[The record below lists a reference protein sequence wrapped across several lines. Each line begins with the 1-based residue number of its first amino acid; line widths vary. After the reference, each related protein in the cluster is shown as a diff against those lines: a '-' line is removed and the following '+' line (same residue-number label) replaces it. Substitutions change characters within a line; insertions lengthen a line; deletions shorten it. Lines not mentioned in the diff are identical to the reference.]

1 MKTPTSLE
9 FNCVLDSISHE
20 GTIGHLFI
28 VGIKFHNKNL
38 KTMLFNKIYPPV
50 FEKNKTVLD
59 HERPTVQIMS
69 VLNRNVERDI
79 INSFKCSSKT
89 HSTLDDKKFIP
100 LYVEHLHFLIKTAGW
115 LVTKIYK
122 HYTFEKAKFKQDF
135 VLMNQKALQKATSPV
150 ERNFYKLL
158 NNVNFG
164 IDYRNNIDNCRLKP
178 I

>member
-1 MKTPTSLE
+1 M
-9 FNCVLDSISHE
+9 
-20 GTIGHLFI
+20 
-28 VGIKFHNKNL
+28 
-38 KTMLFNKIYPPV
+38 
-50 FEKNKTVLD
+50 
-59 HERPTVQIMS
+59 
-69 VLNRNVERDI
+69 
-79 INSFKCSSKT
+79 
-89 HSTLDDKKFIP
+89 
-100 LYVEHLHFLIKTAGW
+100 
-115 LVTKIYK
+115 TKIYK